1 MDINSDLG
9 GVQEIF
15 LFIISFVFFI
25 DMVFVILFQEKDLLF
40 LFKKKGGIFIFF
52 LMLIELFNNVG
63 KIVIKIENSDDLDEF
78 FIGSDV
84 IFIFI
89 ENFWEVRFVVVL
101 FLDEEGE

>member
-1 MDINSDLG
+1 
-9 GVQEIF
+9 
-15 LFIISFVFFI
+15 
-25 DMVFVILFQEKDLLF
+25 
-40 LFKKKGGIFIFF
+40 
-52 LMLIELFNNVG
+52 MLIELFNNVG

-101 FLDEEGE
+101 FLDEGGE